1 MSFLSGTS
9 EERGNKMVNIVMW
22 HVKRPYPGAAVT
34 TSVGLFK
41 ENGEPGGDI
50 DIKFIC
56 NNVTID
62 SLFNDVS
69 IIGVRGIQ
77 HDAYLIETKAS
88 CNGHYAVK
96 KLTQWYNTVIGFI
109 KLELIPVVAT
119 EIPLRRAFVFVYDGE
134 QMGTIETKFRE
145 IAKLDASAELKL
157 DGHYLYIVHYSKVAA
172 KLYDDTANIIA
183 QKDAALA
190 QQGAEIAY
198 LKAQLAQER
207 ASRSISSKLQK
218 RKRNHRK

>member
-9 EERGNKMVNIVMW
+9 EERGNKMVEVVKW
-22 HVKRPYPGAAVT
+22 HVMRPYPGAAVT

-88 CNGHYAVK
+88 CNGHYAVE

-109 KLELIPVVAT
+109 KLELIPVVPT
-119 EIPLRRAFVFVYDGE
+119 KIPLRRAFVFVYDGE
-134 QMGTIETKFRE
+134 QMETIETMFRE

-157 DGHYLYIVHYSKVAA
+157 DKHYLYIVHYNKVAA
-172 KLYDDTANIIA
+172 KLYDDTAKIIA
-183 QKDAALA
+183 QKD
-190 QQGAEIAY
+190 AEIAY

-207 ASRSISSKLQK
+207 ASRSSSSKLQK